1 MPVCFLV
8 TVTVTFVAQNVP
20 QTANCNLQTSPTV
33 SVLSYLQTPPSPL
46 SSSLSTLSV
55 PRAALAQLVSEP
67 STLPCTLSAQRI
79 SARHRSVVVV
89 GGCSHSPRFL
99 HLLLHLHLRSCICF
113 PLACNSLLRDFA
125 YFFVCF
131 FHTFLLHSSRCFVSK
146 DSSHACLTHA
156 PCGRKDKWTDRRRG
170 TQTEVLKGRMDRET
184 DRGTDRQIERQR
196 TREGLAHGGHRQ
208 TERLRDRAT
217 DREAE
222 GQTDRQI
229 E

>member
-33 SVLSYLQTPPSPL
+33 SVLSYLQTPPPSSPL
-46 SSSLSTLSV
+46 PLSRSLSTLFV

-99 HLLLHLHLRSCICF
+99 FLLLLLHLHLRSCICF
-113 PLACNSLLRDFA
+113 PPLACNSLLRDFA

-156 PCGRKDKWTDRRRG
+156 DG
-170 TQTEVLKGRMDRET
+170 
-184 DRGTDRQIERQR
+184 
-196 TREGLAHGGHRQ
+196 Q
-208 TERLRDRAT
+208 TERHT
-217 DREAE
+217 D
-222 GQTDRQI
+222 
-229 E
+229 